1 MTNKNNF
8 VSFFVNFSNFV
19 GSSIDFS
26 RGSGTN
32 TFFLPSPF
40 PKVALLVCYE
50 IIFAGN
56 IIRGERPDII
66 INITND
72 AWYGNTAGPKQHLMA
87 ARTRAVEEGL
97 PVLRSANTGI
107 SAAFDAYGR
116 FLGSLPLNEQ
126 NILDVKVPNKI
137 KPTLFSKYGNL
148 PFLILRP

>member
-1 MTNKNNF
+1 M
-8 VSFFVNFSNFV
+8 VPLRRML
-19 GSSIDFS
+19 G
-26 RGSGTN
+26 
-32 TFFLPSPF
+32 
-40 PKVALLVCYE
+40 
-50 IIFAGN
+50 IFAGN

-116 FLGSLPLNEQ
+116 FLGRLPLNEQ
-126 NILDVKVPNKI
+126 NILDVNVSKKI
-137 KPTLFSKYGNL
+137 KLNYYL
-148 PFLILRP
+148 